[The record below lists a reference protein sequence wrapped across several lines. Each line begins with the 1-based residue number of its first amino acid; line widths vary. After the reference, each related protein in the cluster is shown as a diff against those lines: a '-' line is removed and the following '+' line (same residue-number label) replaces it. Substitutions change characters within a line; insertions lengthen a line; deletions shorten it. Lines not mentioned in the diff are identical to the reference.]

1 MKINRMMLL
10 ATAASIV
17 APAFDNGCGWKTDA
31 DGKIETDSSGN
42 PLYVD
47 DDGNATPVKYE
58 TAIQLRGEA
67 KSHRERA
74 ERAEAELKKFDGLD
88 PEAARNAI
96 KATKDIDLSKM
107 IDKGELDKVR
117 SQMQEQFADDL
128 KKRDEDAS
136 SLAAENRKLRLDNAF
151 GSSEFLRDRVALPQ
165 DAVRATYEG
174 RFDVKDGKVV
184 ALTPDG
190 NVLLNKRGDPTTVD
204 EAFELMIGER
214 SDKDSW
220 LKAVDTG
227 GTGSQGAGGNRGT
240 GNKMTRAQ
248 YDALGDGDRAAIG
261 MKAAKGEIQIVD

>member
-1 MKINRMMLL
+1 MKIKHTLLL
-10 ATAASIV
+10 ASAMTAV
-17 APAFDNGCGWKTDA
+17 APAFDNNSGWKTDA

-47 DDGNATPVKYE
+47 DDGNTTPVKFE
-58 TAIQLRGEA
+58 TAVQLRGEA

-74 ERAEAELKKFDGLD
+74 ERAEAELKKFEGLD
-88 PEAARNAI
+88 PEAARAAI
-96 KATKDIDLSKM
+96 TATKDIDLSKM

-128 KKRDEDAS
+128 KKRDETAN

-151 GSSEFLRDRVALPQ
+151 SSSEFLRDRVALPQ

-190 NVLLNKRGDPTTVD
+190 NVLLNKRGDPATVD
-204 EAFELMIGER
+204 EAFDLMIGER
-214 SDKDSW
+214 PDKDTW

-240 GNKMTRAQ
+240 GNRMTRAQ
-248 YDALGDGDRAAIG
+248 YDALSDGDRAAIG